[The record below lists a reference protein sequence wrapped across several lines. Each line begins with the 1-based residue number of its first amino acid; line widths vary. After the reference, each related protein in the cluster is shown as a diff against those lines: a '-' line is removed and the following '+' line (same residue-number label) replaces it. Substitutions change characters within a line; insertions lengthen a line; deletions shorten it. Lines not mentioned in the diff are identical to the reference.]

1 MHACSTMSSS
11 REKMAVF
18 HHGASVE
25 KGLPSCESLL
35 SELLLRCAVWIQ
47 LCARV
52 AAVCAAA
59 VCAAAV

>member
-35 SELLLRCAVWIQ
+35 SELLLLL
-47 LCARV
+47 LCA
-52 AAVCAAA
+52 AAA
-59 VCAAAV
+59 VCCVDPVMVW